1 LATASST
8 SAGTSFAAPEPVEPQ
23 VLDVLA
29 LLLRER
35 ERVVPKEELLD
46 AVRGSRFIGES
57 ALTSRV
63 KTARRAI
70 GDDGRTQQLI
80 RTVHG
85 RGYQF
90 VGRSRSQCPGR
101 GRALSSTTASE
112 PPDLIGFAA
121 AIKTLT
127 YLWSAAYRRGWW
139 RAEMAILTVAAV
151 QAAYVLMDRK
161 ATLAKVE
168 ELMADPAVRAAD
180 LVVFPEA
187 FVPGTPIW
195 IDGARIWDGDEQW
208 FVMLADQAVVV
219 PSEATDRLGAAAR
232 EAGVYLVIGINER
245 ESTGSTIYNT
255 LLYFDADGNLLGKH
269 RKLMPTGS
277 ERTVWGMGDGSTL
290 DTYSTPFGRI
300 GGLICW
306 ENYMPLARFYL
317 YSQGVDVWV
326 APTLARG
333 DAWVATLRH
342 IAREGRCYVIG
353 VNPCVHV
360 DQIPADFPD
369 RDRVWR
375 TDPDNPEWV
384 EPGNTVIVGTNGEI
398 LAGPARH
405 AETVLVAELDLTK
418 VLSARRLFDPVGHYH
433 RPDVF
438 RLAVDTAPRP
448 VVTTL
453 RNRLADE

>member
-1 LATASST
+1 MTT
-8 SAGTSFAAPEPVEPQ
+8 
-23 VLDVLA
+23 
-29 LLLRER
+29 LR
-35 ERVVPKEELLD
+35 
-46 AVRGSRFIGES
+46 
-57 ALTSRV
+57 
-63 KTARRAI
+63 
-70 GDDGRTQQLI
+70 
-80 RTVHG
+80 
-85 RGYQF
+85 
-90 VGRSRSQCPGR
+90 
-101 GRALSSTTASE
+101 
-112 PPDLIGFAA
+112 
-121 AIKTLT
+121 
-127 YLWSAAYRRGWW
+127 
-139 RAEMAILTVAAV
+139 VAAV

-168 ELMADPAVRAAD
+168 ELLADPGVRAAD

-187 FVPGTPIW
+187 FLPGTPIW

-208 FVMLADQAVVV
+208 FEMLADQAVVV
-219 PSEATDRLGAAAR
+219 PSEATDRLGSAAR
-232 EAGVYLVIGINER
+232 DAGVYLVIGVSER
-245 ESTGSTIYNT
+245 EPTGSTIYNT
-255 LLYFDADGNLLGKH
+255 LLYFDADGNLFGKH

-290 DTYSTPFGRI
+290 DTYPTSFGRI

-333 DAWVATLRH
+333 DGWVATMRH

-353 VNPCVHV
+353 VNPCLRV

-369 RDRVWR
+369 RDRVWQ
-375 TDPDNPEWV
+375 TDPEDPEWV
-384 EPGNTVIVGTNGEI
+384 EPGNSVIVGANGEI

-418 VLSARRLFDPVGHYH
+418 VLSARRMFDPVGHYH

-448 VVTTL
+448 VVTTM
-453 RNRLADE
+453 RNSLSDD